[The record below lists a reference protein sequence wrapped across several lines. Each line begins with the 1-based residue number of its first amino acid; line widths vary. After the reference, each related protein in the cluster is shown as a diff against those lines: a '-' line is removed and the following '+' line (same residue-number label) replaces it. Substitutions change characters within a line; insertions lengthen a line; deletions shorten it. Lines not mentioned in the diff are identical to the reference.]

1 MHIWHANGAFNSRR
15 QTIALLYF
23 FYGLAIA
30 TLPEGETLQGQA
42 IGKIRL

>member
-1 MHIWHANGAFNSRR
+1 MHIGHAKGAFNSRR
-15 QTIALLYF
+15 QAIALLYF

-42 IGKIRL
+42 IAKFCL